1 MYLSKVIIQNARC
14 RDVYQFHQAI
24 WQLFPSQ
31 PAQKRAFLFR
41 IEAKHPGRGAD
52 VLLQSMEAPAS
63 SAAAQVLACKP
74 LAFHLKEGDQLR
86 FRLRANPIKTIKDE
100 QQRLNGRG
108 EIKRCRVPLLK
119 EQEQHQWLIRK
130 FSLAARLE
138 HIESTSELPLFFS
151 KNGMGGKIQPM
162 NFEGI
167 LTVTSVPAL
176 LSLLNNGVGPAKA
189 MGCGLLSLAR
199 P

>member
-1 MYLSKVIIQNARC
+1 MYLSKVIIQNAWC
-14 RDVYQFHQAI
+14 RDAYRFHQAL

-31 PAQKRAFLFR
+31 SSQKRTFLFR
-41 IEAKHPGRGAD
+41 VEAKNPGRGAD
-52 VLLQSMEAPAS
+52 VLLQSLDVPTAS
-63 SAAAQVLACKP
+63 VAAQVLACKP
-74 LAFHLKEGDQLR
+74 VAFQLEEGAQLR
-86 FRLRANPIKTIKDE
+86 FRLRANAIKTIKDE
-100 QQRLNGRG
+100 KKRLDGRG

-119 EQEQHQWLIRK
+119 EQELHQWLERK

-138 HIESTSELPLFFS
+138 HIESTNELPLFFS
-151 KNGMGGKIQPM
+151 KNGTGGKIQSI

-167 LTVTSVPAL
+167 LTVTHVPAL
-176 LSLLNNGVGPAKA
+176 MSLLKNGVGPAKA